1 MGAQKTP
8 VPEQSECQTRSL
20 ACFGSAA
27 TKKTGDYLTPFTP
40 PAAIRSTAYLNP
52 LAPEPQLSERA
63 PLQGL
68 AKRRIGKEHDKWKMP
83 HDRSNELSA
92 PAGKKLPAVSR
103 STRVPQH

>member
-8 VPEQSECQTRSL
+8 VPEQSECQTRSR

-40 PAAIRSTAYLNP
+40 PAAIRSTADLNP

-63 PLQGL
+63 PLEGL
-68 AKRRIGKEHDKWKMP
+68 AKRRIG
-83 HDRSNELSA
+83 NEPGWARPST
-92 PAGKKLPAVSR
+92 SR
-103 STRVPQH
+103 RAAIATVNVRTGL